1 MMKKIA
7 ILGLIFCLVLS
18 SVSAWPF
25 SSKGT
30 EETALVPLSQN
41 LLPSSS
47 NKAESCLNEEK
58 EEPETPS
65 TVSTTTCEE
74 ENVVIPRNEY
84 TALLN
89 EVAAGVEDMEDGH
102 NLVAEG
108 AALYEGKYNAL
119 MRPRYMVKVIGEW
132 QKGDGNTLSSIKA
145 GFGFGALF
153 SQKYFLE
160 VGVLKND
167 LSKWGKADLL
177 SLSGYTFSFGIGY
190 IF

>member
-1 MMKKIA
+1 MMKKSLA
-7 ILGLIFCLVLS
+7 VAVLIFLLVLS

-25 SSKGT
+25 SLKGT

-47 NKAESCLNEEK
+47 NKEVSCSAEEVA
-58 EEPETPS
+58 EPETPS
-65 TVSTTTCEE
+65 TVFTTTSDMVE
-74 ENVVIPRNEY
+74 IPRAEY

-108 AALYEGKYNAL
+108 AKLYEEKYNAL
-119 MRPRYMVKVIGEW
+119 MKPRYMVKAIGEW
-132 QKGDGNTLSSIKA
+132 QKGENFGKIKA

-167 LSKWGKADLL
+167 LSKWGKSDLL

>member
-7 ILGLIFCLVLS
+7 ILGLIFCLALS

-47 NKAESCLNEEK
+47 NKEESCLTEEATV
-58 EEPETPS
+58 PETPS
-65 TVSTTTCEE
+65 TVSTITSDMVE
-74 ENVVIPRNEY
+74 IPRAEY
-84 TALLN
+84 EALLN

-108 AALYEGKYNAL
+108 AVLYEAKYNAL
-119 MRPRYMVKVIGEW
+119 MKPRYMVKAIGEW
-132 QKGDGNTLSSIKA
+132 SKGEGFGVIKA
-145 GFGFGALF
+145 GFGAGVLF
-153 SQKYFLE
+153 SQKYFIELD
-160 VGVLKND
+160 VLKND
-167 LSKWGKADLL
+167 LSKWDKENLF

>member
-1 MMKKIA
+1 MKKTLVVI
-7 ILGLIFCLVLS
+7 GLISLLALF

-47 NKAESCLNEEK
+47 NKEVSSLTEEVTA
-58 EEPETPS
+58 PETPS
-65 TVSTTTCEE
+65 TASTTTSDGD
-74 ENVVIPRNEY
+74 VVTIPRAEY
-84 TALLN
+84 EALLN

-102 NLVAEG
+102 SLVSESAV
-108 AALYEGKYNAL
+108 LYEEKYNAL
-119 MRPRYMVKVIGEW
+119 MRPRYMVKAIGEW
-132 QKGDGNTLSSIKA
+132 SKGEGSFSTIKA

-153 SQKYFLE
+153 SQKYFIE

-167 LSKWGKADLL
+167 LSKWGKENLL

>member
-1 MMKKIA
+1 MKKTLVVI
-7 ILGLIFCLVLS
+7 GLISLLALF

-47 NKAESCLNEEK
+47 NKEVSSLTEEVTA
-58 EEPETPS
+58 PETPS
-65 TVSTTTCEE
+65 TASTTTSDGD
-74 ENVVIPRNEY
+74 VVTIPRAEY
-84 TALLN
+84 EALLN

-102 NLVAEG
+102 SLVSESAV
-108 AALYEGKYNAL
+108 LYEEKYNAL
-119 MRPRYMVKVIGEW
+119 MRPRYMIKAIGEW
-132 QKGDGNTLSSIKA
+132 SKGEGSFSTIKA

-153 SQKYFLE
+153 SQKYFIE
-160 VGVLKND
+160 VGALKND
-167 LSKWGKADLL
+167 LSKWGKEDLF

>member
-1 MMKKIA
+1 MKKSLA
-7 ILGLIFCLVLS
+7 VAVLIFLLVLS

-47 NKAESCLNEEK
+47 NKAESCLNGEESA
-58 EEPETPS
+58 PETPS
-65 TVSTTTCEE
+65 TVSTTTSDV
-74 ENVVIPRNEY
+74 VVIPKAEY
-84 TALLN
+84 EALLN

-102 NLVAEG
+102 SLVSESAV
-108 AALYEGKYNAL
+108 LYEEKYNAL
-119 MRPRYMVKVIGEW
+119 MRPRYMIKAIGEW
-132 QKGDGNTLSSIKA
+132 SKGEGSFSTIKA

-153 SQKYFLE
+153 SQKYFIE

-167 LSKWGKADLL
+167 LSKWGKENLL

>member
-25 SSKGT
+25 SSKST

-47 NKAESCLNEEK
+47 NKEVSSLTEEK
-58 EEPETPS
+58 EGLTAPS
-65 TVSTTTCEE
+65 TVSTTTSESE
-74 ENVVIPRNEY
+74 KVEIPRGEY
-84 TALLN
+84 EALLN

-102 NLVAEG
+102 SLVEESAV
-108 AALYEGKYNAL
+108 LYEERVNELMKPKYMIKA
-119 MRPRYMVKVIGEW
+119 IGEW
-132 QKGDGNTLSSIKA
+132 QKGENFGKIKA

-167 LSKWGKADLL
+167 LSKWGKEDLL